1 MRGRWRSKD
10 KAFAGTHD
18 LAPRLGR
25 VERELKRTS
34 TETHPEEA
42 QRDSNAAAP
51 PARAIHARD
60 RRGSRQRSLSPQV
73 PTFSGETSI
82 AHNITVVEG
91 RLEQMGV
98 HYGQRSNSPG
108 RSFRSCLTP
117 SPVPPINRSSDR
129 QTSFIRRI
137 LDTHGITPDRE
148 TWERLMHTFCDEIH
162 ILVPFL
168 HPPSLWKLHEEM
180 WRGSLGQESGDDERS
195 GARRVQAAHVLLCV
209 ANGRCVETS
218 RYEGDTGPYSAGW
231 SLYSAARDIFGDLLE
246 GFCQC
251 TDQVFVLQTALLM
264 VRPKSLNG
272 FSNSLIDDLD
282 LGCLSLPP

>member
-18 LAPRLGR
+18 LAPRSGR
-25 VERELKRTS
+25 VERELKLTS
-34 TETHPEEA
+34 TETHTEEA

-51 PARAIHARD
+51 SVREIHARN

-98 HYGQRSNSPG
+98 QYGQRSNSPR

-117 SPVPPINRSSDR
+117 SPAPSINRSSDR
-129 QTSFIRRI
+129 QTSFIHRV

-148 TWERLMHTFCDEIH
+148 TWGRLMHTFCDEVH

-180 WRGSLGQESGDDERS
+180 WRGSLAQKSGDDERS

-251 TDQVFVLQTALLM
+251 PDQVFVLQTALLM

-272 FSNSLIDDLD
+272 F
-282 LGCLSLPP
+282 